1 MATQIVDEFPSLM
14 EAQIACGA
22 LRAAGFDAQ
31 VFDEGLGAAIPTG
44 LLGDFRVVVPA
55 ADLVAAQSLLA
66 AIKSKGPDDA

>member
-31 VFDEGLGAAIPTG
+31 VFDQALGALIPTG
-44 LLGDFRVVVPA
+44 AVGPFRVVVPE
-55 ADLVAAQSLLA
+55 DEHRSAQALLDEIRDQPEEA
-66 AIKSKGPDDA
+66 